1 MGQFR
6 SALCDAI
13 RVPGGSA
20 VCPHFSPGRYAY
32 DEIQAVFEHL
42 RDFPQAFSGTDCAI
56 VTPPSSV
63 CAWGS
68 VGGKRGGGIPSPP
81 GPPCRAPGM
90 APLPGGTNAAAPG
103 RRGDFPV
110 PPLSGCA
117 WGSVAG
123 KRGGGI
129 PSPPRSPLSGAWKGA
144 PSQAA
149 GMATL
154 LRAWNGDAPGRR
166 GDFPVPLLSGCAW
179 GSVAGKCGGG
189 TPSSPGPSPC
199 RAPGKAPPPRRH
211 ECRRSFAPGMAMLRA
226 GGGTFL
232 SPLFLVVL
240 GLRLA
245 GSVEGG
251 FRRPSVL
258 PVGRLERRPSQ
269 AARMPPLRA
278 WNGDAPGRRGD
289 FPVPPLSACAWA
301 SVGGKRGGGDSVA
314 PRYSLSGAWKGAPPR
329 RQECRRSFVP
339 GMATLLGGKNAAAPR
354 RSSALLGAPRRC
366 GGLFGGGEDRDRGA
380 ASQGRFC
387 GGEGLGQEKQ
397 SEIDGLPPKEAQGP
411 GLLRLPQ

>member
-129 PSPPRSPLSGAWKGA
+129 PSPPGHP
-144 PSQAA
+144 
-149 GMATL
+149 
-154 LRAWNGDAPGRR
+154 
-166 GDFPVPLLSGCAW
+166 F
-179 GSVAGKCGGG
+179 
-189 TPSSPGPSPC
+189 
-199 RAPGKAPPPRRH
+199 RAPGKAPPPRRQ
-211 ECRRSFAPGMAMLRA
+211 EWRRSFAPGMAMLRA

-232 SPLFLVVL
+232 SPFFLVALGVPL
-240 GLRLA
+240 PGSAEGGLR
-245 GSVEGG
+245 
-251 FRRPSVL
+251 PPQVL
-258 PVGRLERRPSQ
+258 PLVGRLERRPLPGGTN
-269 AARMPPLRA
+269 AAAPSRLEWRCSGQEGGLSCPPSFWLCLGFGWREA
-278 WNGDAPGRRGD
+278 WR
-289 FPVPPLSACAWA
+289 
-301 SVGGKRGGGDSVA
+301 GDSVA

-329 RQECRRSFVP
+329 RHECRRSAP
-339 GMATLLGGKNAAAPR
+339 GMATLRAGGGTFLSPLFLLALGLRLAGSVEGGIPSPLGTPCRAPGKAPLPGGRNAVAPSCLEWRRSSAARMPPLLGVPR
-354 RSSALLGAPRRC
+354 RSSALPGGVEGYSAVAKTVTVAPRPR
-366 GGLFGGGEDRDRGA
+366 A
-380 ASQGRFC
+380 ASVAARGWARR
-387 GGEGLGQEKQ
+387 
-397 SEIDGLPPKEAQGP
+397 SSPK
-411 GLLRLPQ
+411 